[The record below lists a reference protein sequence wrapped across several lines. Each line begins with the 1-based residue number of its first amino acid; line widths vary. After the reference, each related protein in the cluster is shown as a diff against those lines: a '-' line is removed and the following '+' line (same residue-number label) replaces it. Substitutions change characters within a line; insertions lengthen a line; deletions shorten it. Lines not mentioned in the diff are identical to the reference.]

1 MNLVEQYAQQM
12 IADAERRMDAAG
24 IPRVVS
30 VPCPYC
36 QRGRVLRGG
45 AIERCGMCGGS
56 GTTITDEP
64 A

>member
-1 MNLVEQYAQQM
+1 MNLAEQYLAQM

-36 QRGRVLRGG
+36 ERGRVLRAGQ
-45 AIERCGMCGGS
+45 IERCGMCGGS
-56 GTTITDEP
+56 GATITDAP
-64 A
+64 T